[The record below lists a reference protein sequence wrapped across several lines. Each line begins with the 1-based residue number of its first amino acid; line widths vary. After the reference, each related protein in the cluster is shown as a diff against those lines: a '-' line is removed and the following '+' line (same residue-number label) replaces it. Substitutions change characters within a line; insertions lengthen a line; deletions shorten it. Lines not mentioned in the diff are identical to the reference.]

1 LAIVAILQVNKNDEL
16 LGIAIELSQAAGRS
30 ILSTYGV
37 GQGVEKKG
45 DNSNVVT
52 AADTR
57 SEGIIVRGIRQKF
70 PGHSIIAEEAGC
82 ALRASEYTWVV
93 DPLDGTSNYA
103 AGIPWFGVLIC
114 VLRGKELV
122 AGVLHIPVSGDLYAA
137 EAGAGAYKNGK
148 RISVTEDRKLADVLW
163 AYGMDG
169 GGSASEAAR
178 NVALLARLLRRV
190 RNIRTTNSLIDAAY
204 TADGRLGGM
213 INQSTRLWDIAA
225 PMLIVQEAGGCYTD
239 VVGQPLDLDLS
250 AIAGQRE
257 YSILAGAPALHE
269 EVAAMARA
277 TLGTLN

>member
-1 LAIVAILQVNKNDEL
+1 MKDTEDL
-16 LGIAIELSQAAGRS
+16 LRIAIELSQAAGRS
-30 ILSTYGV
+30 ILSTSGV

-82 ALRASEYTWVV
+82 DLRASEYTWVV

-103 AGIPWFGVLIC
+103 AGIPWFGVLIG
-114 VLRGKELV
+114 VLRGQELI
-122 AGVLHIPVSGDLYAA
+122 AGVMHTPVSGDLYAA

-148 RISVTEDRKLADVLW
+148 RISVAEGQKLADVLW

-169 GGSASEAAR
+169 GGSDSEVAR

-190 RNIRTTNSLIDAAY
+190 RNIRTTNSLIDAAF

-225 PMLIVQEAGGCYTD
+225 PMLIVQEAGGSYTD
-239 VVGQPLDLDLS
+239 VVGQRLDLDLS
-250 AIAGQRE
+250 ATAGARE
-257 YSILAGAPALHE
+257 YSVLAGAPGLHE
-269 EVAAMARA
+269 EVAAMVRA
-277 TLGTLN
+277 TLGTPS

>member
-1 LAIVAILQVNKNDEL
+1 MSKNDEL
-16 LGIAIELSQAAGRS
+16 LRTAIELAQEAGRS

-45 DNSNVVT
+45 DNNNVVT

-82 ALRASEYTWVV
+82 DLRASEYTWVV

-103 AGIPWFGVLIC
+103 AGIPWFGVLIG
-114 VLRGKELV
+114 VLRGQELI
-122 AGVLHIPVSGDLYAA
+122 AGVMHIPVSGDLYAA
-137 EAGAGAYKNGK
+137 EAGAGAYKNGV
-148 RISVTEDRKLADVLW
+148 RIAVAHNRQLADVLW

-169 GGSASEAAR
+169 GRSDAEAAR
-178 NVALLARLLRRV
+178 NATLLARLLRRV
-190 RNIRTTNSLIDAAY
+190 RNIRTTNSLMDAAY

-225 PMLIVQEAGGCYTD
+225 PMLLVQEAGGCYTD
-239 VVGQPLDLDLS
+239 LVGLPLDLDVS
-250 AIAGQRE
+250 ATAGERE
-257 YSILAGAPALHE
+257 YAVLAGAPALHE
-269 EVAAMARA
+269 AVAAMA
-277 TLGTLN
+277 TETFESSS

>member
-1 LAIVAILQVNKNDEL
+1 MNKHDEL
-16 LGIAIELSQAAGRS
+16 LRTAGELAREAGRS

-37 GQGVEKKG
+37 GQGVDKKG

-57 SEGIIVRGIRQKF
+57 SEGIIVRGIRRRF

-82 ALRASEYTWVV
+82 DLCASDYTWVV

-114 VLRGKELV
+114 VLRGQELV
-122 AGVLHIPVSGDLYAA
+122 AGVMHTPVSGDLYAA
-137 EAGAGAYKNGK
+137 EAVAGAYKNGS
-148 RISVTEDRKLADVLW
+148 RISVAEGRELADVLW

-169 GGSASEAAR
+169 GRSDSEAAR

-190 RNIRTTNSLIDAAY
+190 RNIRTTNSLIDVAY

-225 PMLIVQEAGGCYTD
+225 PMLIVQEAGGRYTD
-239 VVGQPLDLDLS
+239 LVGQPLDLDVS
-250 AIAGQRE
+250 ATAGERE
-257 YSILAGAPALHE
+257 YSVLAGAPTLHE
-269 EVAAMARA
+269 EVATIVRE
-277 TLGTLN
+277 TLGSPS